1 MALKK
6 AVEQKTGYDATYW
19 RIDYFSVDWRKK
31 IAEIRLTGYKNES
44 KRREDLKYSIME
56 TKTYNIRGKE
66 FAKYFEVPDAS
77 DYPDWQKDT
86 KYEKGDVVSYEAGLF
101 EAKEKIV
108 SNNATSPPDVS
119 DKWKSYGNVRVNRKV
134 AYQYIMKTD
143 PDFAG
148 ATPV

>member
-6 AVEQKTGYDATYW
+6 AVEQETGYDATYW
-19 RIDYFSVDWRKK
+19 RIDYFSVDWRRKVSAMR
-31 IAEIRLTGYKNES
+31 IVGYKNES
-44 KRREDLKYSIME
+44 RRRSKPRNAIVAERAYK
-56 TKTYNIRGKE
+56 IRNKE
-66 FAKYFEVPDAS
+66 FEKYFEVPDAS

-101 EAKEKIV
+101 QAKEKIV

-119 DKWKSYGNVRVNRKV
+119 DKWKSYGNVRVNRKI
-134 AYQYIMKTD
+134 AYQYIMKND